1 MIDKEHCHGR
11 SSRNKQ
17 QKNRKKLPLA
27 AQIFI
32 ALILAI
38 IVGLLMQKH
47 FDIAV
52 NYIKPQ
58 LRSAAGIIPDGY
70 A

>member
-1 MIDKEHCHGR
+1 MAETVETNSK
-11 SSRNKQ
+11 
-17 QKNRKKLPLA
+17 KNRKKLPLA

-38 IVGLLMQKH
+38 IVGLLRQKH
-47 FDIAV
+47 SDSAV

-70 A
+70 ACKPFSF